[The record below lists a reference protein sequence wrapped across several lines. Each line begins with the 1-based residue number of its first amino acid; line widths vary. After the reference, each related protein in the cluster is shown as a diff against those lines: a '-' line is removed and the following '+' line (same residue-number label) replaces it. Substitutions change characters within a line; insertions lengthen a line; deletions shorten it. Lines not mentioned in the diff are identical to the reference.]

1 MSAYR
6 TAAPQLEPAEP
17 TTTVI
22 TYRVVAARRSLN
34 EVAVEVLEHVLST
47 LERGHAEPLSADALD
62 FVQSLARF
70 DCFDWLFTADP
81 NVLRDMIDK
90 VHPRWTTSPWLVFYE
105 LDRASRRR
113 T

>member
-6 TAAPQLEPAEP
+6 TAAPQSEPAELVSEAVP
-17 TTTVI
+17 APV
-22 TYRVVAARRSLN
+22 RALRRSPN

-90 VHPRWTTSPWLVFYE
+90 VHPRWSAGPWLVFYVE
-105 LDRASRRR
+105 RASRRR